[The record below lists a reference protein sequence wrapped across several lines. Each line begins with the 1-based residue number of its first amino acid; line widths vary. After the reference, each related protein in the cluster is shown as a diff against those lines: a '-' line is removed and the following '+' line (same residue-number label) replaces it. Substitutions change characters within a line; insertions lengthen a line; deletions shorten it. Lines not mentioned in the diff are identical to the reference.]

1 MLNKIWIDAPQPNGC
16 ISISIKEHNHCMYN
30 NNNNKNDNNNDNVNK
45 NSETRV
51 KGDVLTFAAGSS
63 LYNNKTVLHVSIL
76 MYMMRQ

>member
-1 MLNKIWIDAPQPNGC
+1 
-16 ISISIKEHNHCMYN
+16 MYN